1 MADTF
6 VVVVVVVVVV
16 RNSQSAQRY
25 AGFSYYAF
33 PMLIGCAGKLR
44 SYGFLCSLKPINLK
58 CMLFTFALHSFYCKD
73 IFLEM
78 TVI

>member
-6 VVVVVVVVVV
+6 VVVVVVVVV

-33 PMLIGCAGKLR
+33 PMLIGCAGKL
-44 SYGFLCSLKPINLK
+44 
-58 CMLFTFALHSFYCKD
+58 
-73 IFLEM
+73 
-78 TVI
+78 